1 MVTIT
6 EERFMTRM
14 PNLLVDLT
22 QSIEKLAKGNGRFV
36 EIKYLA
42 NMEEKETLIN
52 LDNVL
57 FVTPF
62 EKMALVEFS
71 NSTSMQIPLSEY
83 ERLKK
88 MLKK

>member
-36 EIKYLA
+36 EIQYYA
-42 NMEEKETLIN
+42 NLELQETLIN

-57 FVTPF
+57 YITPF
-62 EKMALVEFS
+62 TAMEKAL
-71 NSTSMQIPLSEY
+71 I
-83 ERLKK
+83 
-88 MLKK
+88 